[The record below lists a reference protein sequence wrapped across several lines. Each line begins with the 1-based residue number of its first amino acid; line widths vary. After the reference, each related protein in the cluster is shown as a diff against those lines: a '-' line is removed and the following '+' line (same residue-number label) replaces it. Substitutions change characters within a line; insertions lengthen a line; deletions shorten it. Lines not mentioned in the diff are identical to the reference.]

1 MLSTL
6 EQLTSAKSK
15 LQILL
20 TKSINDD
27 TLIQALTIEL
37 AAAKQANGP
46 PFPKPG
52 GPLQLDHHARCHKLA
67 ASFHEL
73 KSQCHIQE
81 ICLKNQEEIIQTFQ
95 DTIEDPSCDGILFS
109 N

>member
-1 MLSTL
+1 MCMLSTL

-37 AAAKQANGP
+37 AAAKQV
-46 PFPKPG
+46 
-52 GPLQLDHHARCHKLA
+52 
-67 ASFHEL
+67 
-73 KSQCHIQE
+73 
-81 ICLKNQEEIIQTFQ
+81 
-95 DTIEDPSCDGILFS
+95 ILFKLHTIIKLL
-109 N
+109 